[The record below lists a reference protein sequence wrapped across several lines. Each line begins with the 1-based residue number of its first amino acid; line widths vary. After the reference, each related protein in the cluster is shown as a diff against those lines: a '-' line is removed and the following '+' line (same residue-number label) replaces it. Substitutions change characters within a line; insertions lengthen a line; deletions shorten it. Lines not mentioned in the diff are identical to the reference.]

1 MKIKRLMIAVLCL
14 GLCVAFSTA
23 CNHENMSRVTLYLG
37 VNDQAINV
45 PQKSFLNNLMAF
57 LLPSA
62 NAKTVNPPA
71 WTETYINVS
80 LTVTGEDMDSITAV
94 IPPSAVSYT
103 LEVPAGKSRLFV
115 LIATNGSNVR
125 TWGGRVASDLN
136 PGDVSLTLRI
146 LPIPNGW
153 DYQIAS
159 TENIIGWSPV
169 AKPFVTSYNLY
180 RSSSAAGP
188 YTIIYTG
195 PDPGTMGYHDTGIPI
210 NSTFYYKASINTTYG
225 EGELSDY
232 LMVYNNW

>member
-1 MKIKRLMIAVLCL
+1 
-14 GLCVAFSTA
+14 
-23 CNHENMSRVTLYLG
+23 MSRVTLYLG
-37 VNDQAINV
+37 VNDQAINIH
-45 PQKSFLNNLMAF
+45 QKSLLNNLLAF
-57 LLPSA
+57 LMPA
-62 NAKTVNPPA
+62 AHAKTVNPPA

-80 LTVTGEDMDSITAV
+80 LTVTGDDMDPITAV

-103 LEVPAGKSRLFV
+103 IEVPAGKSRLFV

-153 DYQIAS
+153 DYQTAS
-159 TENIIGWSPV
+159 NENIIACAIVS
-169 AKPFVTSYNLY
+169 KPFVTSYNLY
-180 RSSSAAGP
+180 RSSSAAGQ
-188 YTIIYTG
+188 YTKIYTG
-195 PDPGTMGYHDTGIPI
+195 LTLATTTGYQDFPVPTD
-210 NSTFYYKASINTTYG
+210 STFYYKASVNTTYG